1 MATTFRR
8 LLYTLTEASEV
19 TGIGLRTL
27 TYAVSDG
34 RLKSIFNN
42 GRRRVRAEDLEA
54 FATAD
59 APRRSTSRATRDA
72 SELPEFTRRPAV
84 RV

>member
-59 APRRSTSRATRDA
+59 APRRTSRATRDA
-72 SELPEFTRRPAV
+72 SELPEFTRRPV
-84 RV
+84 RA